1 MSRPWIL
8 VCPSS
13 RGIGHALTRH
23 LLRTTTAPI
32 LATARRDPSAVKEL
46 LLGGIGHGHGD
57 DAAAQRERLTVV
69 RADVTDEPTVEA
81 ASLEAAR
88 LFPRETHHLRL
99 GFAIPGVLRAEK
111 SPAQVDAADALM
123 TYRVNALGPLLLMK
137 WFGDFLPR
145 KSTQFLEGD
154 GDGDGDRAGGVRL
167 PGHAVWM
174 SMSARVGSTSDNRK
188 GGWYSYRSSKAAVNS
203 LVKSFD
209 HQLVS
214 RCGDKAMALAY
225 HPGTVKTDLSRDFWE
240 GIPDEKLF
248 TPEYAVERMV
258 EVATGKVGLQGRG
271 RCWDWKGEEILP

>member
-46 LLGGIGHGHGD
+46 LLDGIGNGHD
-57 DAAAQRERLTVV
+57 AAQRERLTVV
-69 RADVTDEPTVEA
+69 QADVTDEPTVEA

-99 GFAIPGVLRAEK
+99 GFAIPGMLRAEK

-145 KSTQFLEGD
+145 KSTQLLAGD
-154 GDGDGDRAGGVRL
+154 GDGADGPGRGVRM

-203 LVKSFD
+203 LVKTFD

-248 TPEYAVERMV
+248 TPDYAVERMV